1 MKRIVFLLVTVLGL
15 FCSVSASAQKAA
27 KIEFEKTTHNFG
39 SFSEANPKQSC
50 SFKFKNTG
58 NDVLIINQA
67 VASCGCTVA
76 DFTKKPIQPGETG
89 AISVTY
95 DGTGKFTGHFKKT
108 VTVRTNATNELV
120 RLYIEGDMTP
130 KKK

>member
-1 MKRIVFLLVTVLGL
+1 MIFGV
-15 FCSVSASAQKAA
+15 APAMAQKAA

-39 SFSEANPKQSC
+39 SFSEATPKQSC

-95 DGTGKFTGHFKKT
+95 DGTGKFVGHFKKT